1 MKAHAVFHEG
11 GMERIRNRIFSVEE
25 ANRLIPYLEGALG
38 KLADSARDIAA
49 LQREVEVLSAIE
61 SSGATSRNHD
71 VRDLREKEAR
81 VTRMLEEFRTALH
94 EVASRGC
101 ILRDLDLGLVDFYTM
116 ARDKVVC
123 LCWRRGEA
131 RIAHW
136 HTTDQGFSGRRPLS
150 ELL

>member
-1 MKAHAVFHEG
+1 
-11 GMERIRNRIFSVEE
+11 MERIRNRIFSVEE
-25 ANRLIPYLEGALG
+25 ANQLIPYLERTLG
-38 KLADSARDIAA
+38 TLTASARDIAA
-49 LQREVEVLSAIE
+49 LQREVQVLIAIE

-81 VTRMLEEFRTALH
+81 CAAQLEAFRALLH

-123 LCWRRGEA
+123 LCWRQGEPA
-131 RIAHW
+131 IAHW
-136 HTTDQGFSGRRPLS
+136 HTTDQG
-150 ELL
+150 